1 LLDRAAVLTYALT
14 TAFWRNNMQTYTT
27 LHTNGNGYWSNTAK
41 AVDITALDLQ
51 YITNERDFGELCVH
65 FNTATWDVDTDGLIY
80 TDKLFKEELRA
91 YLQTLGF
98 TLAEANDVSYSEQGM
113 QGDAYVSC
121 DVGAVFINGLT
132 RLDPAHVQAVWE
144 ECADV

>member
-1 LLDRAAVLTYALT
+1 
-14 TAFWRNNMQTYTT
+14 MQIFTT
-27 LHTNGNGYWSNTAK
+27 LHTNGHGYWSNVAT

-51 YITNERDFGELCVH
+51 YCNSERDFGELCVH
-65 FNTATWDVDTDGLIY
+65 FTTDELGCNCWDTSVDGLIY
-80 TDKLFKEELRA
+80 TDKLFMQELRA

-98 TLAEANDVSYSEQGM
+98 TEAEANDVSYSEQGM
-113 QGDAYVSC
+113 QSDNYVSC
-121 DVGAVFINGLT
+121 DVGADFINGLA